1 MSDENINRS
10 TIQRVCSALNVFNE
24 DDKVLS
30 LTEISRRINLPKSTT
45 HRLLNALEVQGLLN
59 REPDG
64 QGYRLG
70 YQLIHWG
77 MIAQRSL
84 DLRNIALPILRSL
97 SEATD
102 ETAVLSVRSGN
113 AGIWIEQV
121 ETRQTIR
128 LAMRVGRRLML
139 HAGASSKVLLAFLP
153 DEQMKRI
160 VSEIELE
167 PIMPNTIT
175 DKGELLLELYAI
187 RELGYAVSYEE
198 TDKDAMG
205 IAAPVY
211 DHHNHAIAGI
221 GIVAPAVRIPPHKV
235 PDAARLVIDAS
246 NELSKMLGA
255 SDFSYNVS
263 HDSLR

>member
-1 MSDENINRS
+1 
-10 TIQRVCSALNVFNE
+10 
-24 DDKVLS
+24 
-30 LTEISRRINLPKSTT
+30 
-45 HRLLNALEVQGLLN
+45 
-59 REPDG
+59 
-64 QGYRLG
+64 
-70 YQLIHWG
+70 
-77 MIAQRSL
+77 MIASAVWTYVTSL
-84 DLRNIALPILRSL
+84 CQFCVPFRKRRLKS
-97 SEATD
+97 S
-102 ETAVLSVRSGN
+102 VLSVRSGN

-121 ETRQTIR
+121 ETHQTIR

-175 DKGELLLELYAI
+175 DKRKLLLELYAI

-211 DHHNHAIAGI
+211 DHHNYAIAGI
-221 GIVAPAVRIPPHKV
+221 GIVAPAIRIPPYKV
-235 PDAARLVIDAS
+235 PETAKLVIDAAM
-246 NELSKMLGA
+246 NVQNVRRFG
-255 SDFSYNVS
+255 FS
-263 HDSLR
+263 R